1 MSPARQLLLLAAA
14 VFIPAASEAGGK
26 ILEGLQAVLSEREAK
41 AIQSGVGAL
50 KEALRPI
57 ATSMPRN
64 DQGKMAIPVVRY
76 ALHRLF
82 MRRGWSVRGLEP
94 AGQSWS
100 QGSPTEMLGEGMPGQ
115 VLELFDV
122 KLRTQG
128 LDLEEAAL
136 LAATFHIV
144 VRAERIQRLQS
155 AFRAHSLQRGA
166 ALDEESAH
174 RVLDTYLASY
184 VLGRNLTEL
193 SEWEVHGLEMRAAD
207 VYGNWEQIQKL
218 ARDTKRKLVGNGVV
232 SFSGLKR
239 ILEEVDERVGPS
251 ENSECQAR
259 KHDLMAI
266 EHRGSGRVRLSDF
279 YKANLHEGKWHF
291 GESTG
296 YLRQLGALDESN
308 PSDLQV
314 IIANYVN
321 SKSNCIDPSKSY
333 SVCCLNE
340 CDELLGQLESTLA
353 SPSATPSEI
362 AQLVA
367 AMPSATVPA
376 NRTLPASL
384 LRRLQEVTEG
394 NGGRVPI
401 HGRLFAQWMHHA
413 YPHECPYPHE
423 GGVNPQTPDEWLQG
437 EGQEQEARASEA
449 EVRKLIGEC
458 ANSGADGAPCRAHAS
473 AAAELPWSD
482 AEVLLARGPSGT
494 AGPVPWEVLAKAV
507 LFVVLLTV
515 MNLHKSGYFHDGS
528 RSKKRMARNLDF
540 ADFDDFDGDFEK
552 PGKGAQRWQQWMVV
566 LALVSVCTILEA
578 MGWLD
583 RFSFCVMLSFGLL
596 LNVALPLMIHRT
608 SKPRKCLN

>member
-64 DQGKMAIPVVRY
+64 DQGKMTSPVVRY
-76 ALHRLF
+76 VLHRLF
-82 MRRGWSVRGLEP
+82 MQKGWSVRGLEP

-291 GESTG
+291 GESTS
-296 YLRQLGALDESN
+296 YLRQLGALEESN
-308 PSDLQV
+308 PDDLQV
-314 IIANYVN
+314 IIPNYIN
-321 SKSNCIDPSKSY
+321 SKSNCLDPSKYY
-333 SVCCLNE
+333 SVCCFNE
-340 CDELLGQLESTLA
+340 CDELLGQLESTLG
-353 SPSATPSEI
+353 SPSAAPSEI
-362 AQLVA
+362 APLVA
-367 AMPSATVPA
+367 AMPSATVSGD
-376 NRTLPASL
+376 RTLPPTL
-384 LRRLQEVTEG
+384 LRRLQEVAEG
-394 NGGRVPI
+394 NGGHVPL

-413 YPHECPYPHE
+413 YPRECPFPHITGTTSPLKVE
-423 GGVNPQTPDEWLQG
+423 DW
-437 EGQEQEARASEA
+437 ASEPGN
-449 EVRKLIGEC
+449 EVVANREEMLQHIEASRPQPRRHSDEEEDEDGEC
-458 ANSGADGAPCRAHAS
+458 A
-473 AAAELPWSD
+473 PWMED
-482 AEVLLARGPSGT
+482 EELLAPH
-494 AGPVPWEVLAKAV
+494 ADALATPPAQLNV
-507 LFVVLLTV
+507 
-515 MNLHKSGYFHDGS
+515 
-528 RSKKRMARNLDF
+528 RSLWVRIA
-540 ADFDDFDGDFEK
+540 
-552 PGKGAQRWQQWMVV
+552 V
-566 LALVSVCTILEA
+566 LALGAMALLVAVRSGAAGLVPAFEA
-578 MGWLD
+578 G
-583 RFSFCVMLSFGLL
+583 VAFGLRREK
-596 LNVALPLMIHRT
+596 VPDTPVVYHV
-608 SKPRKCLN
+608 